1 MKKYSVITHLTHMYV
16 FRRISCGENVLRLT
30 GCGWPSPGRKSR
42 ATVSPPEDS
51 QFTLLF
57 IPTTFFYFFF
67 QIDSSPRVGL
77 YPDCA
82 RLIVQLSNPTVT
94 AFRDLS
100 SYMTTTRRQVTFAS
114 FKHVKI
120 FSRGH
125 IVTPC
130 LRIDKQM
137 YLRMTESKNINQ
149 PRKKKEYKG

>member
-1 MKKYSVITHLTHMYV
+1 MSLCMFLGESHVGKTSFVSPVADGLLRGESQEQQ
-16 FRRISCGENVLRLT
+16 FLRRRIVN
-30 GCGWPSPGRKSR
+30 SR
-42 ATVSPPEDS
+42 FFLS
-51 QFTLLF
+51 Q
-57 IPTTFFYFFF
+57 
-67 QIDSSPRVGL
+67 QR
-77 YPDCA
+77 A

-137 YLRMTESKNINQ
+137 YLRMTES
-149 PRKKKEYKG
+149 